1 MKLGDIGVSRQ
12 GNLAVINHNK
22 FQIQFN
28 LSKGTWDYIDDTGH
42 TIIHNGCT
50 QITLNDGSTVKT
62 EDAGTREFITE
73 LPQTDAFGTYH
84 QIRFSHEAT
93 DKHIRLNTYLN
104 CYAEQPYILLKVGV
118 ENLQQEPLELNTL
131 TLLGVSTNNG
141 AVNLG
146 GTPSDYHH
154 FVNMPPTAPGVSRR
168 LYDGFLLNENNTT
181 SPCHDGALH
190 DTDSQRGL
198 VFGFLTSEKW
208 WPRIQVGYKAKK
220 AETSGVNPWALYH
233 QCEQQQCSFGEEV
246 TSESVY
252 LNFVGGTAAAYQHY
266 TELVAAQNNAQKTEQ
281 IVSGWSVSVTQ
292 AKLNADSILE
302 QTNRLAKS
310 PLFQPNSCSGI
321 RYIQLES
328 DWQSRLGD
336 YTLNAEDFPD
346 GMRTVVNQ
354 IQEKG
359 FKTGTRIDPFCAALD
374 SELVQKHP
382 DYCLQVANAAA
393 RARPAPRGKSRSR
406 TKKRGN
412 SAKNKNQFKPAS
424 IYLSG
429 SGKEVAL
436 LDVSHPDAQAYIRKR
451 IKQIVGE
458 WGYGLIKADFSS
470 YTTAMMFS
478 VHNLKWH
485 DSSLTSA
492 QLYRLAIQL
501 LKDAVNETENEVILA
516 GYNLIAGPGIGSF
529 ALSSPL
535 LRHKPTNESD
545 AWHQQKGTKHRLSR
559 YAAHLREHNT
569 LWSQVFGEL
578 TVGEPRPIN
587 EAIVEMT
594 AAALSGGAIF
604 CADSLA
610 TLKPPRAEFLAKIFP
625 LTGKVAKPV
634 DLYEAPFPRIWSL
647 PVSTP
652 YEAWN
657 LTAVFNW
664 KDQDD
669 DVHLE
674 LNALGLAESKEY
686 LAHDFWMRQYLGQ
699 VSHSVTLLNIPPRSV
714 KLLCFREEQNVPQL
728 LATDMHYKQGSV
740 EILSAGWDS
749 QGESYLLV
757 CQPLRLAEGTCFIH
771 VPEDYLPIGVAAYG
785 SDYRYSW
792 DKPICKLTFGPTET
806 LIHANIR
813 FAKTSGGTR
822 QTR

>member
-12 GNLAVINHNK
+12 GNLAVISHNK

-28 LSKGTWDYIDDTGH
+28 FSKGTWDYIDDTGH
-42 TIIHNGCT
+42 TIIRDGCT

-73 LPQTDAFGTYH
+73 LPKTDAFGTYH

-104 CYAEQPYILLKVGV
+104 FYTEHPYILLKVGV
-118 ENLQQEPLELNTL
+118 ENLKRAPLELDSL
-131 TLLGVSTNNG
+131 TLLAVSTKRG

-146 GTPSDYHH
+146 GTPSDYHL

-168 LYDGFLLNENNTT
+168 LYDGFLLNGNDTT
-181 SPCHDGALH
+181 YPCHDGALH
-190 DTDSQRGL
+190 DTDSQRTL
-198 VFGFLTSEKW
+198 VFGFLTAEKW
-208 WPRIQVGYKAKK
+208 WPRIQVGYEAKK
-220 AETSGVNPWALYH
+220 ASASGVNPWALYH
-233 QCEQQQCSFGEEV
+233 QCEQQQCHFGEEV

-252 LNFVGGTAAAYQHY
+252 LNFVGGTVETYQHY

-281 IVSGWSVSVTQ
+281 IVSGWRLSATQ
-292 AKLNADSILE
+292 GELNADSILE

-310 PLFQPNSCSGI
+310 SLFQPSYRSGI

-346 GMRTVVNQ
+346 GMQTVVNQ

-359 FKTGTRIDPFCAALD
+359 FKAGTRIDPFCAALD

-382 DYCLQVANAAA
+382 DYCLQVSNPVV
-393 RARPAPRGKSRSR
+393 RARPAPRQRNRAR
-406 TKKRGN
+406 TTKRYN
-412 SAKNKNQFKPAS
+412 SEKGRNQFRPAS
-424 IYLSG
+424 IHLPG

-436 LDVSHPDAQAYIRKR
+436 LDVSHPDAQAYIRKQ
-451 IKQIVGE
+451 IKQIVDE

-470 YTTAMMFS
+470 YTTGMMFS
-478 VHNLKWH
+478 THNLKWH

-492 QLYRLAIQL
+492 QLYRQAIQL
-501 LKDAVNETENEVILA
+501 LKDAVSETEKEVLLA
-516 GYNLIAGPGIGSF
+516 GYNLIAGPGVGSF
-529 ALSSPL
+529 PLNFPL

-545 AWHQQKGTKHRLSR
+545 AWHHQKGTKHRLSR
-559 YAAHLREHNT
+559 QAAQLREHNT

-578 TVGEPRPIN
+578 SVDEPRPIN

-604 CADSLA
+604 CADNLA
-610 TLKPPRAEFLAKIFP
+610 TLKPTRAKFLTKIFP

-652 YEAWN
+652 HETWN

-664 KDQDD
+664 KDHDD
-669 DVHLE
+669 DAYLE
-674 LNALGLAESKEY
+674 LKALGLAESKGY
-686 LAHDFWMRQYLGQ
+686 LVHDFWMSQYLGQ
-699 VSHSVTLLNIPPRSV
+699 VSHSLTLLNIPPRSV
-714 KLLCFREEQNVPQL
+714 KLLCFREEQKVPQL
-728 LATDMHYKQGSV
+728 LATDMHYTQGSV

-749 QGESYLLV
+749 QSQNYLLV
-757 CQPLRLAEGTCFIH
+757 CKPLRLAEGTCFIH
-771 VPEDYLPIGVAAYG
+771 VPEAYLPIGISAYG

-792 DKPICKLTFGPTET
+792 DKPIYKLTFRPTET
-806 LIHANIR
+806 LVHASIG

-822 QTR
+822 KTR